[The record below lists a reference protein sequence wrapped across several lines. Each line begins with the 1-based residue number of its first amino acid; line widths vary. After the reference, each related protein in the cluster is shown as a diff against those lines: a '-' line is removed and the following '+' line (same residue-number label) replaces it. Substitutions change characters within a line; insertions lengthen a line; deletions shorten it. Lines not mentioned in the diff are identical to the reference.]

1 MACSFVSD
9 VSLRRPYQSASQYS
23 HGGQVGRRR
32 AQSHNDMCL
41 FLPVPQRPYHRVP
54 LLISSQRG
62 KVAPVPLAHPALTF
76 PRVIAIRKLD
86 EKEAGAGHG
95 DVSSTAAAVRT
106 IRLVLSRHTL
116 RVKVAG
122 KVLPVLCP
130 VGYGAVPLSGRQP
143 LWRGRVCLVERF
155 FKMQLLMECTAKLK

>member
-1 MACSFVSD
+1 MHLAQPAVILPRTGP
-9 VSLRRPYQSASQYS
+9 LRW
-23 HGGQVGRRR
+23 
-32 AQSHNDMCL
+32 
-41 FLPVPQRPYHRVP
+41 
-54 LLISSQRG
+54 
-62 KVAPVPLAHPALTF
+62 
-76 PRVIAIRKLD
+76 LD
-86 EKEAGAGHG
+86 EEEARAGHG
-95 DVSSTAAAVRT
+95 DVSGTAAAVRT